1 MELTDEIMSAFEA
14 IAPELLPDCDVKYIP
29 AECESKVFRKKI
41 KECTVDELLVFTNCV
56 LEEKNEFLGNIA
68 NILVSELAARVK
80 KAECLYAVCSTC
92 LPKSYPYI
100 STANNVLFFSQE
112 SGDAYVKQLREKGEK
127 VSLVKLEGE
136 KIKGYFNAL
145 TRFGIEYAEI
155 EPGKCKIRYK
165 QKQLI
170 PTSFD
175 SISGTQI
182 SFLMLKLIQSKD
194 RSSESKILKLFEA
207 TVLAAIANA
216 EFACMGITVKDSFE
230 ALLIT
235 DKRDGSKWIP
245 CFTDTMEIQE
255 TYTTI
260 PDIAKTLMTSQVMTV
275 SFRELERFMRLD
287 NVAGVVINIGGAG
300 LRINRETCAK
310 IIASANNA
318 KKKREKGATE

>member
-1 MELTDEIMSAFEA
+1 MELTDEIKSAFEA
-14 IAPELLPDCDVKYIP
+14 IVPELLPDCDVKYIP
-29 AECESKVFRKKI
+29 AECEPKEFRKRI
-41 KECTVDELLVFTNCV
+41 KECTADELLIFTNCV
-56 LEEKNEFLGNIA
+56 LQEKNEFLGTIA

-92 LPKSYPYI
+92 LPKAYPYI
-100 STANNVLFFSQE
+100 STANNILFFSE
-112 SGDAYVKQLREKGEK
+112 EEGSAYVERLREKGEK

-136 KIKGYFNAL
+136 KIKSYFNVL
-145 TRFGIEYAEI
+145 SRFGIEFAEI
-155 EPGKCKIRYK
+155 EPTKCKIRYK
-165 QKQLI
+165 QNQLVS
-170 PTSFD
+170 TSFD

-182 SFLMLKLIQSKD
+182 NFLMLKLIQAKD
-194 RSSESKILKLFEA
+194 RSPESKVLKLFEA

-216 EFACMGITVKDSFE
+216 DFACMGMTVRDSFE

-260 PDIAKTLMTSQVMTV
+260 PDIAKTLMSSQVMTI
-275 SFRELERFMRLD
+275 SFRELERFMKLD

-318 KKKREKGATE
+318 KKKKSGQEAE